1 MHSQVSIRAPDTC
14 TPTSAPRDG
23 TSGER
28 ETRCVLGWPIGAGA
42 DPGGSAQL
50 PNSPHTR
57 RLPPARRLAAWEQ
70 QSRRGRG
77 WEDGVAWASL
87 AATREVSPVPCT
99 AGRREGRNQGEP
111 RLSPPWVGLQ
121 SDVRPLGGVRL
132 RPGTAEGS
140 ASAEAG
146 GGEAHVA
153 AHREDTG
160 AVGPVSVEARRAG
173 ERRCIRLIYDT
184 MMKAGPSGGRGGSTR
199 VSFQSPGSPGSCAK
213 PVSTHG
219 PPGGSTSR

>member
-1 MHSQVSIRAPDTC
+1 M
-14 TPTSAPRDG
+14 
-23 TSGER
+23 
-28 ETRCVLGWPIGAGA
+28 
-42 DPGGSAQL
+42 
-50 PNSPHTR
+50 
-57 RLPPARRLAAWEQ
+57 
-70 QSRRGRG
+70 
-77 WEDGVAWASL
+77 AWASL

-160 AVGPVSVEARRAG
+160 AVGSVSVEARRAG

-184 MMKAGPSGGRGGSTR
+184 RMKAGPSGGRGGSTR
-199 VSFQSPGSPGSCAK
+199 VSFHSPGGCAK
-213 PVSTHG
+213 PVSTHDSG
-219 PPGGSTSR
+219 KAARSLDAGEFEEEKRTTRVRLVSVFGAWCSASSVASDPPTWLRLEVERR

>member
-1 MHSQVSIRAPDTC
+1 MDALSIQTRVLPPRLLGTAQAGRGRQCVCSDGELALEP
-14 TPTSAPRDG
+14 TPEGQPSR
-23 TSGER
+23 
-28 ETRCVLGWPIGAGA
+28 
-42 DPGGSAQL
+42 Q
-50 PNSPHTR
+50 TR
-57 RLPPARRLAAWEQ
+57 RTHAASRPLAAWEQ

-160 AVGPVSVEARRAG
+160 AVGSVSVEARRAG

-184 MMKAGPSGGRGGSTR
+184 RMQAGPSGGRGGSTR
-199 VSFQSPGSPGSCAK
+199 VSFQSPGGCAK
-213 PVSTHG
+213 P
-219 PPGGSTSR
+219 